1 MSHIEYDIDMSV
13 DNTGDEQVKE
23 TCMVYLE
30 KDSEEM
36 CQCDLCGRQ
45 FEFKGHFRFYI
56 ISNLGG
62 NIDVSDTHTLITELE
77 EKMMADIE
85 ATAIQNADLEGQLEK
100 ELSKTVD
107 IVTNSEPN
115 IYNEGEVANT
125 NSEIKKDNDTTLK
138 KPLETVK

>member
-1 MSHIEYDIDMSV
+1 MSHIEDDIDMIV

-45 FEFKGHFRFYI
+45 FEFKGHFRFHI
-56 ISNLGG
+56 IPNLGG
-62 NIDVSDTHTLITELE
+62 NIDISDTQKLFTEMKE
-77 EKMMADIE
+77 QMMANRE
-85 ATAIQNADLEGQLEK
+85 TTANQNADLEGQLEE

-107 IVTNSEPN
+107 VVTNSDQ
-115 IYNEGEVANT
+115 IF
-125 NSEIKKDNDTTLK
+125 IMKMKLQIQ
-138 KPLETVK
+138 TVK